1 MTRRRR
7 AQSAV
12 VALAAWIAACRGS
25 GDSAPGY
32 PGTIEVNESDAAP
45 LVAGRIIEI
54 RVDEGDTVRVG
65 DTLAILAQG
74 TIPALYEDRRARLG
88 AARARLADLERG
100 SRSAELER
108 AEADVAALAAEAE
121 RTASEYERA
130 KRLAVDGVI
139 APQELDRAKAS
150 AETSARRLDA
160 ARASLVLAREGTRE
174 DLIQAAR
181 AEVQSAE
188 AQLRSARA
196 DVAELAVLAAV
207 DGVVLGRHADP
218 GEVVAAGTP
227 LATIGEV
234 GRPWVRVYLP
244 ARLVATL
251 AAGAVAVVVRADG
264 QTRGR
269 SDGRTDS
276 EVRGRLGAVN
286 PKAEFTP
293 RAALTEEERAD
304 LLFAARVTLENP
316 PAAFRPGLPV
326 TVRFVADTND

>member
-1 MTRRRR
+1 MTTHHGARF
-7 AQSAV
+7 AL
-12 VALAAWIAACRGS
+12 VALTVWSVACGRRD
-25 GDSAPGY
+25 DSAPVF

-45 LVAGRIIEI
+45 LVPGRIVEI
-54 RVDEGDTVRVG
+54 RVDEGDIVRVG
-65 DTLAILAQG
+65 DTIAILTQG
-74 TIPALYEDRRARLG
+74 TIPAMYEERRARLA

-121 RTASEYERA
+121 RSASEYERA
-130 KRLAVDGVI
+130 RRLATDGVI
-139 APQELDRAKAS
+139 AAQELDRAKAS
-150 AETSARRLDA
+150 AESAARRLDA
-160 ARASLVLAREGTRE
+160 SRASLALAREGTRQ

-196 DVAELAVLAAV
+196 DVGELAVLAAV
-207 DGVVLGRHADP
+207 DGVILGRHADP

-244 ARLVATL
+244 ARLVAEL
-251 AAGAVAVVVRADG
+251 PAGAAAVVAPADG
-264 QTRGR
+264 QVGR
-269 SDGRTDS
+269 SGGQAVT

-286 PKAEFTP
+286 AKAEFTP

-304 LLFAARVTLENP
+304 LVFGARVTLENP
-316 PAAFRPGLPV
+316 PPGFRPGLPV